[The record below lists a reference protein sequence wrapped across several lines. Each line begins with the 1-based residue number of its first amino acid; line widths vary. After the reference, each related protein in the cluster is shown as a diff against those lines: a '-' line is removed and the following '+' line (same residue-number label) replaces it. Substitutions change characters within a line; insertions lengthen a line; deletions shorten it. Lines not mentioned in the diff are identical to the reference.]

1 MVNDNH
7 DRNKIYKEKMVLKG
21 FLNKKTVDYNEK
33 FSLVVKMTT
42 LILVLVIIDDNDMH
56 LEQIDIRKHSC
67 M

>member
-1 MVNDNH
+1 
-7 DRNKIYKEKMVLKG
+7 MVLKG
-21 FLNKKTVDYNEK
+21 FLNKKTVDYSEK